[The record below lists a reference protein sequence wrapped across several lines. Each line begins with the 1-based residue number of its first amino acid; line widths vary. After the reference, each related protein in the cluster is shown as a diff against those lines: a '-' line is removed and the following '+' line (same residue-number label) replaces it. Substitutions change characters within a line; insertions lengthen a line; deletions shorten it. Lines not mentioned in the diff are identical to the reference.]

1 MAKRQANGGR
11 PSKGDRELFVTRVP
25 KPVALVIRERAE
37 ELDLSYSEYLAG
49 LLATALEMPQHAPSA
64 PKDRDQ
70 EELPL
75 TRAS

>member
-49 LLATALEMPQHAPSA
+49 LLATALEMPEHAPSM